1 MRELTLSLFSPKD
14 EVFLDC
20 FLEGA
25 QQVAHETAEP
35 CREVAGSRSRDRAF
49 IMVRTDA
56 CQVEGSWESQPYFI
70 AKTGFCN
77 SDSS

>member
-1 MRELTLSLFSPKD
+1 MRELTLSLFSPED
-14 EVFLDC
+14 EVFSDC

-25 QQVAHETAEP
+25 QQVAHKTAEP
-35 CREVAGSRSRDRAF
+35 CREVAGSRSQDHAF
-49 IMVRTDA
+49 IIVRTDT

-77 SDSS
+77 SDST